1 MQATTQTTEQT
12 IIATQTASLPQTTEA
27 ARTLSALE
35 LCMVGGGR
43 GSVTL
48 E

>member
-1 MQATTQTTEQT
+1 MQATTQNTESTVLATSTTAPAQ
-12 IIATQTASLPQTTEA
+12 AVEA

-43 GSVTL
+43 GSVSL